1 MFLCR
6 KSRGIFF
13 TRLKNAQREA
23 CFTVLSGK
31 SQIINEILCFT
42 EFTKMKHFGC
52 TKDENL
58 RRSAANDQG
67 QSYFICSFAFVDFFS
82 FSSALLRFASP
93 PIDLLIT
100 FLISYVKNTL
110 TFFVKLDIILLTL
123 AVRLQMS
130 SGTCVPIYID
140 R

>member
-1 MFLCR
+1 MFLCL

-31 SQIINEILCFT
+31 SQITNEILCFT

-58 RRSAANDQG
+58 RRSATNDQG
-67 QSYFICSFAFVDFFS
+67 QSYFICSIVFVDFFP
-82 FSSALLRFASP
+82 AVLLCCVFASP

-130 SGTCVPIYID
+130 SGTRIPIYID

>member
-31 SQIINEILCFT
+31 SQIIKEILCFT

-58 RRSAANDQG
+58 RRSATNDQG
-67 QSYFICSFAFVDFFS
+67 QSYFYLLHCIRRFFS
-82 FSSALLRFASP
+82 AVLLCCVFASP

-100 FLISYVKNTL
+100 FLISYVKYTHN
-110 TFFVKLDIILLTL
+110 IL
-123 AVRLQMS
+123 
-130 SGTCVPIYID
+130 YIT
-140 R
+140 

>member
-1 MFLCR
+1 MFLCQ

-13 TRLKNAQREA
+13 TRLENAQREA

-58 RRSAANDQG
+58 RRSATNDQG
-67 QSYFICSFAFVDFFS
+67 QSYFYLLHCIRRFFS
-82 FSSALLRFASP
+82 AVLLCCVFASP

-100 FLISYVKNTL
+100 FLISYLKNTL

-130 SGTCVPIYID
+130 SGTCIPIYID